1 MEKKME
7 LYRLGTMEYRFLSLI
22 WDNEPINSMK
32 LVQLCNEVFDW
43 KKSTTYTMLK
53 QLQKKGLVANQNA
66 IVTSLVPKEQVQANE
81 SEVFMNETFSGSL
94 PSFLTAFLGGKTIS
108 EEEAEELKQLIDSYR
123 G

>member
-1 MEKKME
+1 
-7 LYRLGTMEYRFLSLI
+7 MEYRFLSLI